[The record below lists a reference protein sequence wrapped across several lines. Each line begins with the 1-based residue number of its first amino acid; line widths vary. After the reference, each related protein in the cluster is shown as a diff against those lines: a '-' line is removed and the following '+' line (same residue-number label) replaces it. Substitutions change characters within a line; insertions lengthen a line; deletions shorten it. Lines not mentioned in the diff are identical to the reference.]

1 MGRRRP
7 WAPCPVTGS
16 TVADQKPLSERERR
30 FVLAMTGEAAG
41 NLTEAA
47 KIAGYSPLA
56 AAKAGWRLS
65 KRVHIQQAMAARVQK
80 LHSAVDLRDIR
91 ILEEIAKVGYADV
104 AIKGSEKVKAL
115 ELLAKHKGLL
125 QTEVSPASR
134 VTVNIGFLNGSAQPT
149 VTVKELT
156 HGQAYTNDPSP
167 FTDMATLD
175 HITVT
180 GEGDA

>member
-1 MGRRRP
+1 M
-7 WAPCPVTGS
+7 
-16 TVADQKPLSERERR
+16 ADQKPLSERERR

-65 KRVHIQQAMAARVQK
+65 KRVHIQQALALRAAK
-80 LHSAVDLRDIR
+80 LSHAVDLRDIR

-134 VTVNIGFLNGSAQPT
+134 VTVNIGFLNGSQPT
-149 VTVKELT
+149 VAVNELT
-156 HGQAYTNDPSP
+156 PRHAYGADDVSTLN
-167 FTDMATLD
+167 MATLD
-175 HITVT
+175 HIGVT
-180 GEGDA
+180 GEGEA